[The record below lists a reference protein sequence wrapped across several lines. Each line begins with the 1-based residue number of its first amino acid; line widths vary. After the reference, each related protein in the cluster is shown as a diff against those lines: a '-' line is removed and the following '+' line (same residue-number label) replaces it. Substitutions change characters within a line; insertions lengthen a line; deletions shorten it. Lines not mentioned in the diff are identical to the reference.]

1 MTKPTLNPPC
11 GEDFLSRLGG
21 AIRDAVKADLLPR
34 TTHKVT
40 ATLKK
45 TQNGQLYWEVKSVEK
60 PTEPIVGECKL
71 FSPLPLSADEARKL
85 AQKLCPR
92 EEAGVTFTN
101 PETGEGVHVSA
112 DDAENIQKAA

>member
-1 MTKPTLNPPC
+1 MTKPTLNPPTA
-11 GEDFLSRLGG
+11 EDFLSRMGG

-34 TTHKVT
+34 DTHKVT

-60 PTEPIVGECKL
+60 PTDPIVGECKL
-71 FSPLPLSADEARKL
+71 FSPLPLSGVEAAKLARKL
-85 AQKLCPR
+85 CP
-92 EEAGVTFTN
+92 EGITGMTFTN

-112 DDAENIQKAA
+112 DDAAQIKKAA